1 MDRTLED
8 IGAAISDA
16 KLIQVKA
23 ETELK
28 ALLDQYQEK
37 AQELKALGINPET
50 ATQDLKALQDD
61 FEKKKKELEALIPF
75 DIIAQYK
82 NK

>member
-1 MDRTLED
+1 MSRTLEE
-8 IGAAISDA
+8 IGVAIADA
-16 KLIQVKA
+16 KIIQVKA

-28 ALLDQYQEK
+28 ALQEQYKEK
-37 AQELKALGINPET
+37 AQELKNLGINPET
-50 ATQDLKALQDD
+50 ATQDLKAMQED
-61 FEKKKKELEALIPF
+61 FERKKKELEALIPF